1 MQDLTGP
8 IVLLVRD
15 NPAVAAITPR
25 VRGGEL
31 AAGDAAPAVVIVGA
45 SNTRSPFGPG
55 KGRLG
60 LQGPRFYANCYGA
73 TYQQATQLAGAVSDA
88 LHLVRGRALGG
99 GKVIHQILDGGW
111 GGVVLDPAT
120 KWPTE
125 TVVIE
130 VTGAA

>member
-1 MQDLTGP
+1 MQDLTGA
-8 IVLLVRD
+8 IVTTVRD
-15 NPAVAAITPR
+15 DPAVAAITPR

-31 AAGDAAPAVVIVGA
+31 AAGDAAPAVVIVQA

-55 KGRLG
+55 RARLG
-60 LQGPRFYANCYGA
+60 LQQPRFYANCYGA
-73 TYQQATQLAGAVSDA
+73 TYQEAAHLAGAVSDA
-88 LHLVRGRALGG
+88 LHLLRGRAFSGG
-99 GKVIHQILDGGW
+99 RVILEILDAGW
-111 GGVVLDPAT
+111 GGVVLDPVT